1 MLKKSLGLMSLIL
14 MPIALYLIFFYAS
27 IEATMGIV
35 QKIFYFHVPNALMS
49 YASAGLLG
57 LASIMY
63 LIKGDRT
70 WDRFG
75 SVAGELGAVFT
86 STAIVSGMI
95 WAKPAWGEYWA
106 SGDPRLNLELILFLT
121 FIAYL
126 MLRAYLPNREKR
138 ATLSC
143 VFGLLALLNIPFNW
157 LSIYFFRTQHP
168 QPVVSPGGGGLEPD
182 MEVAFYVSFI
192 AWVALYGYLFISRL
206 EVAKLQE
213 QVDYLEHKVHMA

>member
-1 MLKKSLGLMSLIL
+1 MLKKSLGLASIFL
-14 MPIALYLIFFYAS
+14 MPIAMYLIFFYAS
-27 IEATMGIV
+27 TEKTMGIV
-35 QKIFYFHVPNALMS
+35 QKIFYFHVPNALLS
-49 YASAGLLG
+49 YTSAILLG
-57 LASIMY
+57 FASIMY
-63 LIKGDRT
+63 LIKADRA

-95 WAKPAWGEYWA
+95 WGKPAWGKYWV
-106 SGDPRLNLELILFLT
+106 SWDVRLNLELILLLT

-126 MLRAYLPNREKR
+126 MLRAYLPNEEKR

-143 VFGLLALLNIPFNW
+143 VFGLLAVLNIPFNW
-157 LSIYFFRTQHP
+157 LSIYFLPTQHP

-182 MEVAFYVSFI
+182 MWVAFNVSFI
-192 AWVALYGYLFISRL
+192 AWFVLYSYLFVTRL

-213 QVDYLEHKVHMA
+213 EVDYLEHKVRMA